1 MISKSI
7 LLLFSLLAM
16 KISAQKIYYTNFKAD
31 ADLVIFIT
39 NKRSNADIIVKK
51 VQNNDEVKSGFW
63 KEVKQKRDADLIVYI
78 SKQNTTDIK
87 KVYLTKFGDEVKYN

>member
-7 LLLFSLLAM
+7 LLIFSLLTL

-31 ADLVIFIT
+31 ADLVVFIT

-87 KVYLTKFGDEVKYN
+87 KVYFTKFGDEVKF

>member
-31 ADLVIFIT
+31 ADLVVFVVE
-39 NKRSNADIIVKK
+39 NKTNADIIIKK
-51 VQNNDEVKSGFW
+51 VKYNDEVKKGFW
-63 KEVKQKRDADLIVYI
+63 KEVKLKSDANLIVYI
-78 SKQNTTDIK
+78 SNRNTIDVK
-87 KVYLTKFGDEVKYN
+87 KVYFTKFGDEVKY